1 MATEGGSIEGREEEE
16 IYQVEYLGYH
26 LDSNLSAEFLAM
38 KVLKKSLKLTFLYR
52 KKQIINT

>member
-1 MATEGGSIEGREEEE
+1 MTTEGGSTEGREEEE

-38 KVLKKSLKLTFLYR
+38 KVLKKSQSKTYISLLKKT
-52 KKQIINT
+52 NN